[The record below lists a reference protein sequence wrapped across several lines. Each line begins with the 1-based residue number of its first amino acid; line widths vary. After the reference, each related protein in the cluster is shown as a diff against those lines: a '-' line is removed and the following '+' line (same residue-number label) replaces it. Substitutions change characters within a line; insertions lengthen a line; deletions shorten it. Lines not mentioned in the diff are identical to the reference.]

1 MYSELYT
8 LGEKVQFLKEV
19 YIRSPV
25 YVKGPKSFRYF
36 LEQSP
41 SKNLNI
47 KLVDRVRDKYLKTL
61 VT

>member
-36 LEQSP
+36 LEQGPEQTKRGQKSVH
-41 SKNLNI
+41 KILRI
-47 KLVDRVRDKYLKTL
+47 
-61 VT
+61 

>member
-8 LGEKVQFLKEV
+8 LGEKVQFLKEVLV

-36 LEQSP
+36 LEQRPEQTKRGQKSVH
-41 SKNLNI
+41 KI
-47 KLVDRVRDKYLKTL
+47 LKI
-61 VT
+61 